1 MTDPERPALS
11 DRLPSPKPPEEPPE
25 EPQGRLRT
33 TSATLLLG
41 VGLVG
46 LVLGWVLRPAS
57 LALDL
62 VPPRV
67 TWFQP
72 AALFLVAAILGY
84 VARATHTAVQLRQRR
99 LLPHEAV
106 NRLVLAKACAIVG
119 ALVAGGYLGYALTW
133 VGLRAEL
140 AGERIALSLAAA
152 AGALLTVTA
161 ALLLE
166 RACRVRGDA
175 EEP

>member
-1 MTDPERPALS
+1 M
-11 DRLPSPKPPEEPPE
+11 
-25 EPQGRLRT
+25 
-33 TSATLLLG
+33 
-41 VGLVG
+41 
-46 LVLGWVLRPAS
+46 
-57 LALDL
+57 
-62 VPPRV
+62 PPRV

-84 VARATHTAVQLRQRR
+84 VARATHVAVQEQRRR

-106 NRLVLAKACAIVG
+106 NRLVLGKACAIVG
-119 ALVAGGYLGYALTW
+119 ALVAGGYLGYAFSW

-140 AGERIALSLAAA
+140 AGERITLSLLAA
-152 AGALLTVTA
+152 AGALLTTTA

-166 RACRVRGDA
+166 RACRVRDDD